1 MVGRRVARSGHGR
14 DRRVAELH
22 HVAVRQSDVLELD
35 AGIRGQVGGR
45 ARPSHELGQAG
56 HVVRLHVRL
65 EHGDDRDALR
75 LGERDVLVDEVG
87 VRIDDGELRLRLAAE
102 QVGGAGSVVVQELA
116 KEHRT

>member
-1 MVGRRVARSGHGR
+1 MSWSSAATNSSSEPSRSAALWRRSKPTV
-14 DRRVAELH
+14 
-22 HVAVRQSDVLELD
+22 D
-35 AGIRGQVGGR
+35 AGLADS

-65 EHGDDRDALR
+65 EDGDDRNSLS
-75 LGERDVLVDEVG
+75 LSERDVVVDQIA

-102 QVGGAGSVVVQELA
+102 QVGGACSVVVQELA